1 MAVEAK
7 GGAGVESR
15 VLTTAPQRTVV
26 EWSPWVRGV
35 APGPV
40 TIPVWVP
47 AEVFLQGRVR
57 GRSVLEPRPK
67 RGARSKGNPKHS
79 KH

>member
-1 MAVEAK
+1 MEAK

-15 VLTTAPQRTVV
+15 VLTTAPQCTVV

-47 AEVFLQGRVR
+47 AEVFLQGRVW